1 MTSASTT
8 TTAAATTTTTTREG
22 LSKQTNLKKRSR
34 SL

>member
-8 TTAAATTTTTTREG
+8 TAAAATTATTTREG